1 MVHLADIAWP
11 QIRRLDPRC
20 GWEEDV
26 MNRKLYVGNL
36 AFATEEA
43 TLEGLFAEAGPVQS
57 VRVMRDKETGRS
69 RGFAFVEMGR
79 GRARAAI
86 EKFNEAE
93 IEGRRLAVNEAR
105 PQPTGGGRGL
115 ARRFGSRIGGGGGGN
130 RRREPLV
137 VSR

>member
-1 MVHLADIAWP
+1 
-11 QIRRLDPRC
+11 
-20 GWEEDV
+20 

-69 RGFAFVEMGR
+69 RGFAFVEMESEDG
-79 GRARAAI
+79 ARAAI

-105 PQPTGGGRGL
+105 PQPTGGGRG
-115 ARRFGSRIGGGGGGN
+115 FGGGGSDRGFGGGGGGGN
-130 RRREPLV
+130 RRREP
-137 VSR
+137 RW